1 MRQQR
6 KAYMKKIMIIIL
18 SLVFLVPTQ
27 LYAQNKQLEKARK
40 KQSKEKIKEL
50 KKDKWKI
57 FGTTRTL
64 EVSLLE
70 HYDKLNKGGADIYE
84 MIGTADNFKS
94 KNIGRQVCLNNVC
107 NEYARKAGSMVK
119 GRITSDANFDATNKD
134 AEFDKFYAAYES
146 HVAKEL
152 MGEIQ
157 ESFSVIKENKDGTC
171 SMQIFYTIDESQA
184 HRARMKALQNAFEE
198 SKAAQKYAEKISKF
212 IEEGFNP
219 AD

>member
-40 KQSKEKIKEL
+40 KQAKEKIKEI

-107 NEYARKAGSMVK
+107 NEYAMKAGSKVK
-119 GRITSDANFDATNKD
+119 GLIISDAHFDAIKD
-134 AEFDKFYAAYES
+134 AEFDKFYAAYKTNVE
-146 HVAKEL
+146 KEL
-152 MGEIQ
+152 KGEIQ

-198 SKAAQKYAEKISKF
+198 SEAAQKYAEKISKF